1 MESMINLLAHISAN
15 HEKVESAVIA
25 VRFKPEAGQP
35 QGETEILTIG
45 DDAIHIFGMSELVKM
60 QLFQQLGEGK

>member
-15 HEKVESAVIA
+15 YEKVESAVIA
-25 VRFKPEAGQP
+25 VRFKTLPGEP
-35 QGETEILTIG
+35 TGETEILTIG

-60 QLFQQLGEGK
+60 QLFQQLGEDK